1 MTVEIDENPRLDIR
15 EAFYL
20 RFIRLS
26 HSRYLAGD
34 LAVKTLIFVST
45 AQLLRPQE
53 KTGTWASIFPNE
65 QVTEQQSALFV
76 KKLLAVAISN
86 VTYLRAIFPE
96 HAFGDR
102 CLEDLNLKILRDDSS
117 CPGACQ
123 VIKWVKG
130 CFDALDKKYL
140 RMLVIG
146 IYLDPDNP
154 ETVIESYT
162 FKFSYSAEGGIDIYR
177 NSRKISSAYTAA
189 ETRKATIRL
198 LRTIV
203 VLTQTLK
210 SLPDDVMMTMKL
222 VYYDEVTP
230 ADYEPP
236 GFKAAETDGFKFDE
250 EPTNIKVGDVATPF
264 HTVKMRIKTD
274 SKQFEMKEDPAEE
287 EEEVQEVSQEISNNG
302 LDNEVMDV
310 NDKTRETNPVKRQ
323 LPEEGERLVEDV
335 RVPEISPAK
344 PSPAVDNNSAEVMPL
359 TSEVAA
365 DEYKVRCPCGCN
377 EDDGLMIMCGVCKYW
392 QHGVCFI
399 ITEEEDAPEEHI
411 CDVCTTG
418 VKICTDPQLSDMT
431 SIAVQATC
439 LWRRAL
445 LACTDMSRVLAP
457 HLARRL
463 GIEITVAQG
472 LMNRLEKE
480 KFIRNPG
487 KGKKLGK
494 IVDKALVKKEGI
506 QKYFQ
511 KKKTRGSQDLDK
523 NKTTDEPHH
532 IEVNGVDKNKD
543 SKNEVEMLVE
553 KTEGM
558 NLCGRRL
565 RSKESSKSKEP
576 EICTITNVV
585 ESDRNRGKKRAFSKV
600 DDSNEFEVCN
610 SQDIEDSHCVQAKK
624 KKASVVAKAI
634 MV

>member
-1 MTVEIDENPRLDIR
+1 M
-15 EAFYL
+15 
-20 RFIRLS
+20 
-26 HSRYLAGD
+26 
-34 LAVKTLIFVST
+34 ST

-222 VYYDEVTP
+222 LYYDEVTP
-230 ADYEPP
+230 PDYEPP
-236 GFKAAETDGFKFDE
+236 GFKAADTDGFKFDE

-274 SKQFEMKEDPAEE
+274 GKQFEMKEDPAQ

-310 NDKTRETNPVKRQ
+310 IDKTGETVAVKRQ
-323 LPEEGERLVEDV
+323 LSEEGEGLVDDV

-344 PSPAVDNNSAEVMPL
+344 PSPAVDKNSAEVVSL

-377 EDDGLMIMCGVCKYW
+377 EDDGLMIMCAVCKYW

-399 ITEEEDAPEEHI
+399 ITEEEEAPEEHI
-411 CDVCTTG
+411 CDVCATG
-418 VKICTDPQLSDMT
+418 VRMCTDPQLSDMT

-445 LACTDMSRVLAP
+445 MACTDMSRLLAP

-480 KFIRNPG
+480 KFIRNSG

-494 IVDKALVKKEGI
+494 IVDKALVKKDGI
-506 QKYFQ
+506 QKYLQ
-511 KKKTRGSQDLDK
+511 KKTRESQELDK
-523 NKTTDEPHH
+523 NKTTAKPHQ
-532 IEVNGVDKNKD
+532 IEVNVVDKNDD

-558 NLCGRRL
+558 NICGRRL
-565 RSKESSKSKEP
+565 RSKETSKGKEP
-576 EICTITNVV
+576 EMCTITNVV
-585 ESDRNRGKKRAFSKV
+585 VSDRNRGKKRAFSKV
-600 DDSNEFEVCN
+600 DDSSEFEVCN
-610 SQDIEDSHCVQAKK
+610 SQDAEDSHCVQAKK

>member
-1 MTVEIDENPRLDIR
+1 M
-15 EAFYL
+15 
-20 RFIRLS
+20 
-26 HSRYLAGD
+26 
-34 LAVKTLIFVST
+34 ST

-146 IYLDPDNP
+146 IYLDPDNS

-162 FKFSYSAEGGIDIYR
+162 FKFSYSADGGIDIYR
-177 NSRKISSAYTAA
+177 NNKKISSAYTAA

-222 VYYDEVTP
+222 LYYDEVTP

-236 GFKAAETDGFKFDE
+236 GFKAAESDGFKFDE
-250 EPTNIKVGDVATPF
+250 EPTNIKVGDVSTPF

-274 SKQFEMKEDPAEE
+274 GKQFEMKEDPAEE
-287 EEEVQEVSQEISNNG
+287 EEVHEASQEISNNG
-302 LDNEVMDV
+302 LDNEVVDAS
-310 NDKTRETNPVKRQ
+310 NTTKETTAVSQEERQ
-323 LPEEGERLVEDV
+323 MAEKGEGVVEDV
-335 RVPEISPAK
+335 RVPEVSPAK
-344 PSPAVDNNSAEVMPL
+344 PSPGIDTNSAEVMSL
-359 TSEVAA
+359 SSEVAA

-377 EDDGLMIMCGVCKYW
+377 EDDGLMIMCAVCKFW

-411 CDVCTTG
+411 CDVCATA
-418 VKICTDPQLSDMT
+418 VKTCTDPQLSDMT

-445 LACTDMSRVLAP
+445 LACMDMNRVLAP

-463 GIEITVAQG
+463 GIEVTVAQG

-480 KFIRNPG
+480 KFIKNPG

-494 IVDKALVKKEGI
+494 LVDKSLVKTEGI
-506 QKYFQ
+506 KKYFQ
-511 KKKTRGSQDLDK
+511 KNKTREPQELDKKKTIE
-523 NKTTDEPHH
+523 EPHR
-532 IEVNGVDKNKD
+532 IEVNVVDKNNF

-553 KTEGM
+553 QTEGIS
-558 NLCGRRL
+558 LCGRRL
-565 RSKESSKSKEP
+565 RSKESLKSKES
-576 EICTITNVV
+576 EICTVTKEV
-585 ESDRNRGKKRAFSKV
+585 ESHRKRGKKRAFSKV
-600 DDSNEFEVCN
+600 DDANEFEVSN
-610 SQDIEDSHCVQAKK
+610 SQDMEDSRCVQARK